1 MSIESVMPS
10 NHLFLCCPLLLLS
23 ISPSIRVFSNKS
35 VIHIMWPEYW
45 SFSFSISPFS
55 EYSVLIS
62 FRMDWFDGSG
72 LSTTCWD
79 ASDSGSG
86 QVGIWPLSS
95 SQKHTGCEPE
105 IQICFSLGIWTE
117 ICKASV
123 QFSSVAQS
131 CLTLQPHEPQ
141 HARPPCPSPTAGV
154 HPDPCLLSW
163 GCHPTISSSVIPFS
177 SHLQSFPALGS
188 FQMSQL
194 FTSGGKVLEFQ
205 LQHQSFQWT
214 PRADLLSDGLVGPPC
229 SPKDSQESSL
239 TPQFKSINVK
249 LGGIIIFSAPM
260 SQEGRYRDNRL
271 RKKEPTWWKAD
282 STKLQAL
289 LPFLLRVYSILYLS
303 FMRSLRVLIIN
314 TI

>member
-123 QFSSVAQS
+123 QFSSVQ
-131 CLTLQPHEPQ
+131 
-141 HARPPCPSPTAGV
+141 
-154 HPDPCLLSW
+154 LLSPVW
-163 GCHPTISSSVIPFS
+163 LCNPMNHSTPGLHV
-177 SHLQSFPALGS
+177 HLQLPEST
-188 FQMSQL
+188 Q
-194 FTSGGKVLEFQ
+194 THVY
-205 LQHQSFQWT
+205 W
-214 PRADLLSDGLVGPPC
+214 VGDAIQPSHPL
-229 SPKDSQESSL
+229 SSL
-239 TPQFKSINVK
+239 SLPT
-249 LGGIIIFSAPM
+249 FSL
-260 SQEGRYRDNRL
+260 SQH
-271 RKKEPTWWKAD
+271 
-282 STKLQAL
+282 
-289 LPFLLRVYSILYLS
+289 
-303 FMRSLRVLIIN
+303 
-314 TI
+314 